1 MGDGFGK
8 VHTTAVAH
16 STGVVDGLGG
26 GTGTGVSNH
35 VKTVIL
41 KDLFAWSHEKDAVF
55 SGRTQHY

>member
-8 VHTTAVAH
+8 VHTTARAH
-16 STGVVDGLGG
+16 STGLVDGWVGV
-26 GTGTGVSNH
+26 TGTGVSNH